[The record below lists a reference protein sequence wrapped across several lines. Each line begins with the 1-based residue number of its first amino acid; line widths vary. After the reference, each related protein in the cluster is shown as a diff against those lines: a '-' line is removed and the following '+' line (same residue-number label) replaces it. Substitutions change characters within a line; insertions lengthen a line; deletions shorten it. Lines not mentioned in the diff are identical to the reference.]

1 MASICITSSHFLSP
15 LKNKKLFLK
24 LPLFLSFKN
33 FIGIRKKGGS
43 NNYLRFVV
51 VVVVCSSVI
60 LSSVCVCVSSHRKNS
75 SAVSNYSNTFSLL
88 IYLFFLPGRRSRIS
102 ALGSRPPGQKWAS
115 SSSTSSTR
123 KSLSVTVFATPFH
136 EVMKFRKE
144 EKEKNNVEIESI
156 LDFILFFKIV

>member
-1 MASICITSSHFLSP
+1 VCPVTGKIAQRFPTQI
-15 LKNKKLFLK
+15 LFL
-24 LPLFLSFKN
+24 FL
-33 FIGIRKKGGS
+33 
-43 NNYLRFVV
+43 Y
-51 VVVVCSSVI
+51 
-60 LSSVCVCVSSHRKNS
+60 
-75 SAVSNYSNTFSLL
+75 
-88 IYLFFLPGRRSRIS
+88 IYFLPGRRSRIS

-136 EVMKFRKE
+136 EVMKFRKN

>member
-123 KSLSVTVFATPFH
+123 KSLSVTVFATPFQ
-136 EVMKFRKE
+136 EVMKFRKK
-144 EKEKNNVEIESI
+144 KETKNNVEIESI
-156 LDFILFFKIV
+156 LDFILF